1 MEHYTIQRRALKQ
14 DARAAMREHKPSVY
28 MVTFVFL
35 LITLVL
41 ETLSTKL
48 QFPGLKMEEII
59 RYGYDEDLIMR
70 LWYAEAGRSGASRLL
85 DLAIAIMSGML
96 SGGFALFC
104 MYVSQRRAAG
114 VGTLFDLFGFFFRFL
129 WLEIVMG
136 FFIFLWSLPLVIPG
150 IVAAYRYSM
159 AEFIFFE
166 SPEKGALQ
174 CIRESKAMTMGY
186 KGQLFV
192 LDLSFLGWGILSVIP
207 FVSIFTMPY
216 IGVTKANYYR
226 VLSGQMNENGAPRQQ
241 QYYRE
246 PWDQ

>member
-1 MEHYTIQRRALKQ
+1 MGQITLDRRALKL
-14 DARAAMREHKPSVY
+14 DARAAMREHRPSVY
-28 MVTFVFL
+28 LVTLLFL

-48 QFPGLKMEEII
+48 QFPGLRMEEII
-59 RYGYDEDLIMR
+59 RYSYDPDQITQ
-70 LWYAEAGRSGASRLL
+70 LWYAASGRSGTSRLL

-104 MYVSQRRAAG
+104 MYVAQRREAG
-114 VGTLFDLFGFFFRFL
+114 AGTLFDLFGYFFRFL

-136 FFIFLWSLPLVIPG
+136 FFIFLWSLLLIIPG

-159 AEFIFFE
+159 AMFIFFE

-174 CIRESKAMTMGY
+174 CLRESKAMTMGY

-192 LDLSFLGWGILSVIP
+192 LDLSFLGWIILSAIP
-207 FVSIFTMPY
+207 LVRIFTTPY

-226 VLSGQMNENGAPRQQ
+226 ALSGQLYGTGPQRYDA
-241 QYYRE
+241 YGD
-246 PWDQ
+246 PWNQ